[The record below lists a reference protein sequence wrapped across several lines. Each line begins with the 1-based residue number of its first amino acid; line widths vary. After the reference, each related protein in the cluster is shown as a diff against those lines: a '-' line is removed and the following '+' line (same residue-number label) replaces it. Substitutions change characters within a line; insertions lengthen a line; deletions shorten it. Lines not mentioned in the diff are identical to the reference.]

1 MKTSESQINLGKA
14 LFAAWCEFPVIT
26 KTKEGQAGNRKFM
39 YTPFDEVLDAV
50 RPALHKNR
58 LLLTQ
63 GTEGHALITRLEHPD
78 SGEWRETSMPVNA
91 EHANMQS
98 YGIELMY
105 RRRYAAIAILGIVT
119 EEDSDGVGDKTK
131 RKGAD
136 FTEPAKTKIGAS
148 GRDVLRECFETF
160 QPEIQDS
167 LRKTAA
173 HMAKAAIRSP
183 VDALNVFDMAASQLP
198 DEDKNELKNAVWF
211 LLDSTTRSAI
221 KRVEKETA

>member
-14 LFAAWCEFPVIT
+14 LFSAWMEFPVIT

-50 RPALHKNR
+50 RPTLHKNR

-136 FTEPAKTKIGAS
+136 FTE
-148 GRDVLRECFETF
+148 RDVLRECFETF

-173 HMAKAAIRSP
+173 HMAKAAVRSAA
-183 VDALNVFDMAASQLP
+183 DALNIFDMAASQLP

-221 KRVEKETA
+221 KRVEKETV